1 MSNQPNAGDAAAV
14 LSEAAVAVKRT
25 IVPAVQDALLE
36 VPEEQAFALEMSL
49 FEGED
54 DAAIASMLETSEE
67 EVRALRAE
75 AREELLNTELGQ
87 KLGRSSLQ
95 NALDLAGRYWRQRQE
110 RDAERFQE
118 AIEEVIAS
126 LEAPA
131 LPERLSES
139 MERLWQ
145 QVVDEF
151 DATAEQVV
159 GAGTAAIQGFGSAQA
174 LAAPEE
180 GGEERA
186 EFSFEIPDQDLY
198 GVLIRE
204 MAGQWRIVFEIHRT
218 GLEGARVAYEITT
231 TTENVLHEG
240 IVDLQLFEE
249 GVYEGGEAI
258 GSLEIPSGAEPEVRV
273 VEWRDN

>member
-1 MSNQPNAGDAAAV
+1 M
-14 LSEAAVAVKRT
+14 AVKQA
-25 IVPAVQDALLE
+25 IVPALQEALLE

-54 DAAIASMLETSEE
+54 DTAIASMMETSEE
-67 EVRALRAE
+67 EVRALREE
-75 AREELLNTELGQ
+75 AQEQLLETELGQ
-87 KLGRSSLQ
+87 KLGRSTLH
-95 NALDLAGRYWRQRQE
+95 NALDLAGRYWRQRRE
-110 RDAERFQE
+110 RDAERYRE
-118 AIEEVIAS
+118 AIEEAYES
-126 LEAPA
+126 LEAEASEA

-139 MERLWQ
+139 LGRLWE

-186 EFSFEIPDQDLY
+186 EFSFEIPEQDLY

-231 TTENVLHEG
+231 PTENVLHEG

-258 GSLEIPSGAEPEVRV
+258 GPLEIPSGTEPEVRV